1 MGPGPAPFFPLEL
14 EREIFEMA
22 AHLHPETM
30 ARLLL
35 VAQRVHEWIARIRY
49 RIATPDGT
57 HFTLS
62 TLALT
67 RAIQT
72 NSHPPSFFRDRVRHL
87 GLPFRLDRDF
97 RNILSTCSEI
107 QTIFCATS
115 IDPMFQSDLNTM
127 RPSRLSIYLIFDD
140 VDYYPA
146 LFTFVTHLNVM
157 LSTSRRPW
165 RHADDVANWQRFFAL
180 LPALTHLS
188 LYLEAQEFSVVP
200 SVLALC
206 ANISMLV
213 ARHPRPPTLNK
224 ELHLLFDD
232 DRLVNVL
239 LPNLACEEDWI
250 TGAKGGMDFWA
261 CAEAFIA
268 KKRRGEIE
276 PSSRCWIEQVDGLGS
291 QYCV

>member
-1 MGPGPAPFFPLEL
+1 MWSSPAPFFPSEL

-35 VAQRVHEWIARIRY
+35 VARRVYEWIARIRY
-49 RIATPDGT
+49 RIVTPDGA
-57 HFTLS
+57 HFTLP

-87 GLPFRLDRDF
+87 GVPFRLDRDF
-97 RNILSTCSEI
+97 RNILSICSEI
-107 QTIFCATS
+107 QTIFCATY

-146 LFTFVTHLNVM
+146 LFTCVTHLNVM
-157 LSTSRRPW
+157 FNSIRQPW
-165 RHADDVANWQRFFAL
+165 RDPDDGVNWKRFFAL

-188 LYLEAQEFSVVP
+188 LYLQAEEFSVVP
-200 SVLALC
+200 TLLELST
-206 ANISMLV
+206 NIGILV
-213 ARHPRPPTLNK
+213 VRHPRPPRLNK
-224 ELHLLFDD
+224 ELHLLFED
-232 DRLVNVL
+232 DRLVNFL
-239 LPNLACEEDWI
+239 LPNPACEDDWR

-261 CAEAFIA
+261 SAEAFVA

-276 PSSRCWIEQVDGLGS
+276 PSSRCWIEEVDCLGS